1 MARGR
6 GVLTRVL
13 GLAHTGALGLG
24 DVKWQTYLG
33 LSGCPSPVHSSLC
46 LGPTLLL
53 PLPRP
58 IPSKPPAALANGAR
72 CCFRENTFWSLLSEP
87 SQLTP
92 TVEKMCQDKWKI
104 SS

>member
-1 MARGR
+1 MDG
-6 GVLTRVL
+6 GDHGGPVPGSYGGL
-13 GLAHTGALGLG
+13 GLRDA
-24 DVKWQTYLG
+24 KWQAYLG
-33 LSGCPSPVHSSLC
+33 LLRCPRPIHASLH
-46 LGPTLLL
+46 LGPRLLL